1 MAYEWIINFSF
12 GMLTIK
18 QSHTPIYKCLT
29 MQYLQTITENY
40 QEHKR
45 NKSDVNICLDFFANI
60 CEICT
65 CNLIIIIT
73 LLSKF
78 NAQTVIQCLRK
89 YSKNA

>member
-45 NKSDVNICLDFFANI
+45 NKSDVNICLDFF
-60 CEICT
+60 
-65 CNLIIIIT
+65 
-73 LLSKF
+73 
-78 NAQTVIQCLRK
+78 
-89 YSKNA
+89 